1 MFLTSK
7 CLISHF
13 IVLFQIY
20 RISSFKFPNN
30 VNLYQNGIIGN
41 IHEFILYSEK
51 RHKEAMFG
59 KKFHTKPKSSQVRHH
74 RIVGRGGGV
83 PRLNKRTKLPAKPI
97 VLPYRRCMLLGKM
110 DNTKAM
116 QISHSGVKTRKTQK
130 LNLHWKKIWHPLRK
144 YFIRLRISM
153 RGLKTIKRLGIVEAA
168 RRFHL
173 NIDNPKDPEPTN
185 ETVTTNITRNIETGI
200 TGSKQDEGLRD
211 LAGKLYSAANDLYI
225 NASGGDTDS
234 PKKEAKD
241 LKDAV
246 GDKDQPGDPGKPKTL
261 REALH
266 QLGTAEN
273 DDPDLTDLAKA
284 IKDKYSNFDGSGV
297 KQKYNAV
304 VAQKQAGKYGPGQG
318 DTQYTQ
324 VEEAWNAFNNK
335 YHDSISTDK
344 FNITVIPSIFSIWKD
359 LSPST
364 KYVYHGLNRT
374 NNGFGGWTYYKDHQ
388 GNSNDH
394 TAAAAEECKDSDLP
408 SDGSKGTHV
417 SVHAWIWHFL
427 LYR

>member
-1 MFLTSK
+1 MFLTPK

-30 VNLYQNGIIGN
+30 LNLYQNGIIGN

-185 ETVTTNITRNIETGI
+185 ETVTTNITSNIETGI
-200 TGSKQDEGLRD
+200 TGAKQDEGLRD
-211 LAGKLYSAANDLYI
+211 LAGKLYTAAEALKTAVSGIDGGAANKL
-225 NASGGDTDS
+225 A
-234 PKKEAKD
+234 
-241 LKDAV
+241 DAV
-246 GDKDQPGDPGKPKTL
+246 GATDEAGSDELTGSTL
-261 REALH
+261 RAALKALANH
-266 QLGTAEN
+266 QAAVGQDTQ
-273 DDPDLTDLAKA
+273 LTNKAKA
-284 IKDKYSNFDGSGV
+284 VKEKYSNFGSGGV
-297 KQKYNAV
+297 KQKFYAVKKKNDEENAYD
-304 VAQKQAGKYGPGQG
+304 GK
-318 DTQYTQ
+318 DQYTQ

-335 YHDSISTDK
+335 YHDAISTEK
-344 FNITVIPSIFSIWKD
+344 LYITVIPSIFSMLSD
-359 LSPST
+359 LSSQT
-364 KYVYHGLNRT
+364 KYIWHGFNRT
-374 NNGFGGWTYYKDHQ
+374 NNGFHGWTWYKDHQ

-394 TAAAAEECKDSDLP
+394 TQAEQAECTDPLP
-408 SDGSKGTHV
+408 PDKGTHV
-417 SVHAWIWHFL
+417 PVHAWTWHFL
-427 LYR
+427 LYK